1 MKKKLV
7 VFLISVLTFC
17 LGIFCFAACSV
28 ESGGGRSLAFRTLTR
43 DGTQVYGKV
52 SNETDSFSFAN
63 EIAVTGNVTYSVA
76 SDRAGKKEV
85 SKYSVALSVGDN
97 IFYVLEKENAE
108 IVETYRVTIRRRAMY
123 TVTFDTGCEI
133 DVETQIVEEDGYA
146 TLPSISRDGYQLVG
160 WNYDFRD
167 PIKRNTS
174 IRAQWT
180 ALTTKYTVQHYC
192 ENFENDEYVLMATE
206 EKSAPTGS
214 VVWAEFRQY
223 ENREPVDLEV
233 KGRVKG
239 DGSLCLVV
247 KYQVKRFTVTF
258 DGQGGLFENNQTKYA
273 LKVKQGAK
281 ANPPTVYR
289 KGYDLV
295 AWDKTLDEV
304 TEDVTVTA
312 AWEIVTYDVTYD
324 CNNGDMAGGVNPS
337 TYTVE
342 TDFTLI
348 APQRKDYIFVGWYD
362 QYDAPITNF
371 LGCAG
376 TKYLKAR
383 WEPVFLHAGG
393 TLTGVSELAKHSSLQ
408 LTIPDEID
416 GTKITRIG
424 TSAFENCSALE
435 KITIPFGIRWIE
447 NSAFKDCGNLREI
460 YFNADYC
467 ADAYVENQAY
477 EPLFYDVGAN
487 TDGVT
492 VVFGKDVRRVPAYLF
507 YTVYQSEMKGV
518 PNIKTVE
525 FEDESICTE
534 IGDNAFG
541 RCWYLE
547 SVTLP
552 DSLKNIGVNAFFECK
567 TLAEI
572 EIPQGVET
580 VGEAAFCYS
589 GLKKASIPNSVTVLG
604 DRAFMNCFVLETLY
618 YNASQIAYCQNTSEY
633 YSPSNNVFYEAGSEG
648 NGITVTFGADMTK
661 VPAYIFCPSTGTIGI
676 SPKITNVLF
685 EDETKIT
692 VIEEYAFSGCQQLKS
707 ISIPDSVKSIGKYA
721 FYRCGNLSELDLGEG
736 IVSIESRAF
745 YACNALTE
753 VVLPNSVKTV
763 GASAFSSCEN
773 LTNFTVSDTLKEWG
787 SSVLSYCDKMQYK
800 LYNNGHYIG
809 SKTNPYAIFVK
820 VADTSRS
827 LFALN
832 LSTEFIC
839 ENAMSYYEHLKEITI
854 PNGVKKIP
862 YAAFQGSG
870 LEKIV
875 IHDNVTEIGIH
886 AFEDTKLTTITL
898 PKGIEKIPEQAFF
911 YCQALT
917 EIVIPGNVKSIDSRA
932 FTGCNALQS
941 VVFEEGVERI
951 ESEAFWG
958 CQSESFTR
966 VTIPKSV
973 NFIGR
978 SAFELTNLNEIRFED
993 EEGWCKSTKTDGYGT
1008 PITWE
1013 SLDVRNRV
1021 ANATALRWGPTA
1033 DAWYKNP

>member
-1 MKKKLV
+1 M
-7 VFLISVLTFC
+7 
-17 LGIFCFAACSV
+17 
-28 ESGGGRSLAFRTLTR
+28 
-43 DGTQVYGKV
+43 
-52 SNETDSFSFAN
+52 
-63 EIAVTGNVTYSVA
+63 
-76 SDRAGKKEV
+76 
-85 SKYSVALSVGDN
+85 
-97 IFYVLEKENAE
+97 
-108 IVETYRVTIRRRAMY
+108 
-123 TVTFDTGCEI
+123 
-133 DVETQIVEEDGYA
+133 
-146 TLPSISRDGYQLVG
+146 
-160 WNYDFRD
+160 
-167 PIKRNTS
+167 
-174 IRAQWT
+174 
-180 ALTTKYTVQHYC
+180 TTKYTVQHYC

-206 EKSAPTGS
+206 EKSAPTDS
-214 VVWAEFRQY
+214 VVLAEFRQY

-233 KGRVKG
+233 QGRVKG

-281 ANPPTVYR
+281 ADPPTVYR

-477 EPLFYDVGAN
+477 EPLFYNVGAN

-492 VVFGKDVRRVPAYLF
+492 VVFGKDVRRVPAHLF
-507 YTVYQSEMKGV
+507 YTEYQSEMNGI
-518 PNIKTVE
+518 PNIKTVV

-534 IGDNAFG
+534 IGDKAFG

-547 SVTLP
+547 NVTLP
-552 DSLKNIGVNAFFECK
+552 DSLISIGMYAFFDCK
-567 TLAEI
+567 TLVEI

-580 VGEAAFCYS
+580 VGENAFYAS

-604 DRAFMNCFVLETLY
+604 NRAFMDCFALETLY
-618 YNASQIAYCQNTSEY
+618 YNASQIAYFL
-633 YSPSNNVFYEAGSEG
+633 PSNDVFYATGRDG

-661 VPAYIFCPSTGTIGI
+661 VPAYIFDLF
-676 SPKITNVLF
+676 PKIVNVLF

-692 VIEEYAFSGCQQLKS
+692 AIEENAFYGCQQLKS

-721 FYRCGNLSELDLGEG
+721 FYRCINLSELDLGEG
-736 IVSIESRAF
+736 IVSIEGSAF
-745 YACNALTE
+745 YGCNALTE

-763 GASAFSSCEN
+763 GSSAFSSCEN
-773 LTNFTVSDTLKEWG
+773 LTKFTVSDTLQEWG
-787 SSVLSYCDKMQYK
+787 SSVFFACHNLQYK

-820 VADTSRS
+820 VADTSRA

-839 ENAMSYYEHLKEITI
+839 ENAMSYYEHLQEITI
-854 PNGVKKIP
+854 PKGVKKIP

-870 LEKIV
+870 LQKVV
-875 IHDNVTEIGIH
+875 IHDNVTESGMH
-886 AFEDTKLTTITL
+886 AFENTKLTTITL

-911 YCQALT
+911 YCQSLT
-917 EIVIPGNVKSIDSRA
+917 EIVIPGNVKSIGSRA
-932 FTGCNALQS
+932 FTGCDALQS

-958 CQSESFTR
+958 CQSESFTS

-978 SAFELTNLNEIRFED
+978 SAFALTHLTKIRFED
-993 EEGWCKSTKTDGYGT
+993 QDGWFKPTKTDAYGT
-1008 PITWE
+1008 PVAWE
-1013 SLDVRNRV
+1013 ALDVSNRLT
-1021 ANATALRWGPTA
+1021 NATTLRSSSTA
-1033 DAWYKNP
+1033 AAWYKNP